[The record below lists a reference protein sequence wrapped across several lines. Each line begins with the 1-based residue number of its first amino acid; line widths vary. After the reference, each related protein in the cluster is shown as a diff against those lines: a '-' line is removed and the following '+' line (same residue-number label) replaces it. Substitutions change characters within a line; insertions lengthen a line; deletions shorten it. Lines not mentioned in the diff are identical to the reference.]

1 MTILVIIF
9 FLSLLVGQ
17 LGGMTIAPGV
27 TIYIHD
33 FVLCILLLV
42 GFINTYKKNKFVR
55 PALLVP
61 IVSFILVG
69 VVSLLV
75 NYSRFQPDQIGQ
87 SALYLLRWSA
97 YAGLYLLIVQKIVS
111 APMLFAGL
119 FGFGTTLS
127 FFGLVQ
133 YVLYPEL
140 RNVSY
145 LGWDPH
151 YYRLFSTLFDPN
163 FVGILIVITFFL
175 GIYMWRKM
183 PRKTLVLAQGVNVL
197 ALYLTYS
204 RSSYLAF
211 VVGVLSLILFHKKWK
226 WLMLLAI
233 FMFAIVVIPK
243 PGGKTLL
250 LTRIDS
256 SIARLGNW
264 QESVGIIGRSPF
276 IGNGFNTLRFIR
288 VPTASDST
296 SHALAG
302 VDSSI
307 LFLLA
312 TTGIIGMVVYG
323 WIFLS
328 IIRLHGTVFG
338 GLLYSVLAA
347 LFVHSLFTNSLFYP
361 WVMIWLWVFVGAGE
375 LVIFDT

>member
-151 YYRLFSTLFDPN
+151 YYRLFSTLFYPN

-175 GIYMWRKM
+175 GIYM
-183 PRKTLVLAQGVNVL
+183 
-197 ALYLTYS
+197 
-204 RSSYLAF
+204 
-211 VVGVLSLILFHKKWK
+211 
-226 WLMLLAI
+226 
-233 FMFAIVVIPK
+233 
-243 PGGKTLL
+243 
-250 LTRIDS
+250 
-256 SIARLGNW
+256 
-264 QESVGIIGRSPF
+264 
-276 IGNGFNTLRFIR
+276 
-288 VPTASDST
+288 
-296 SHALAG
+296 
-302 VDSSI
+302 
-307 LFLLA
+307 
-312 TTGIIGMVVYG
+312 
-323 WIFLS
+323 
-328 IIRLHGTVFG
+328 
-338 GLLYSVLAA
+338 
-347 LFVHSLFTNSLFYP
+347 
-361 WVMIWLWVFVGAGE
+361 
-375 LVIFDT
+375 